1 MHTQYAGTLVQIH
14 THTHTEFSL
23 SQQCFLLSPSAVR
36 LIKLQKKKTHR
47 LGIFQPRVRS
57 DQNQHAAYSNTST
70 YKFVQ
75 KNIISRN
82 TLNRRGHIT
91 ISTFT
96 GGM

>member
-14 THTHTEFSL
+14 THTHRVFS
-23 SQQCFLLSPSAVR
+23 FPAMFSAFPISSAFDKVA
-36 LIKLQKKKTHR
+36 KKNTHR